1 MLVFSFL
8 HICSVIFVD
17 VEQLPNLYLTPGELW
32 VSQPVSWCKFKSSGD
47 NKHSFGRSK
56 ASTQLLMASW
66 ESRCTG
72 RCSKITIDDRRL
84 LINSTNFW
92 SGKLWNL
99 KWSSKY
105 FELAYVY
112 MAEKGDML
120 YGPLLQIPDPRILC
134 SEAIS
139 AILEK
144 DWNYHIIMIIS
155 DDSSL
160 VKKEGIL
167 KLMSTR
173 LWEGLENDFLG
184 LSPK

>member
-1 MLVFSFL
+1 MPVFPFL

-17 VEQLPNLYLTPGELW
+17 VGQLPNLYLTPGELW

-92 SGKLWNL
+92 SGKLWNFE
-99 KWSSKY
+99 WSSKY
-105 FELAYVY
+105 SEWQRNLVEPAYIWLKKADV
-112 MAEKGDML
+112 L
-120 YGPLLQIPDPRILC
+120 YGSLYDVAKRFLQVLRTIEIITFKKR
-134 SEAIS
+134 
-139 AILEK
+139 
-144 DWNYHIIMIIS
+144 IIMIIS
-155 DDSSL
+155 KDSSL

-173 LWEGLENDFLG
+173 LLGRTRKRFL
-184 LSPK
+184 

>member
-1 MLVFSFL
+1 MLVFPFL

-17 VEQLPNLYLTPGELW
+17 VGQLPNLYLTPGELS

-92 SGKLWNL
+92 SGKLWNF
-99 KWSSKY
+99 KWRSKY
-105 FELAYVY
+105 VELAYI
-112 MAEKGDML
+112 
-120 YGPLLQIPDPRILC
+120 YGWKRRYVIWTPFT
-134 SEAIS
+134 
-139 AILEK
+139 
-144 DWNYHIIMIIS
+144 
-155 DDSSL
+155 DSRPAYPMQQSHFCNFR
-160 VKKEGIL
+160 EGL
-167 KLMSTR
+167 KLSHHHDHQWWFITGQIGR
-173 LWEGLENDFLG
+173 DFKANVKLSLG
-184 LSPK
+184 RTTKRFLKD

>member
-1 MLVFSFL
+1 MLVFPFL
-8 HICSVIFVD
+8 HKCSVIFVD
-17 VEQLPNLYLTPGELW
+17 VGQLPNLYLTPGELW

-92 SGKLWNL
+92 SGKLWNF

-105 FELAYVY
+105 FELAYI
-112 MAEKGDML
+112 
-120 YGPLLQIPDPRILC
+120 YGWKRRYVIWPPFTDSRPDPRILC
-134 SEAIS
+134 SEAFS

-160 VKKEGIL
+160 VK
-167 KLMSTR
+167 
-173 LWEGLENDFLG
+173 
-184 LSPK
+184 